1 MSGLILDTCAV
12 IWLAEQAKF
21 SPDAR
26 RMIDET
32 VERGESVCVSPISAW
47 EVSNQIRKGRLRTTK
62 SAQSWFDDFMA
73 GSGFVVA
80 AMPVP
85 VLIGSSFLPGNP
97 PADPADR
104 IIAATAREF
113 GYTLVTRDRA
123 LLAYAGA
130 GHINAIEC

>member
-1 MSGLILDTCAV
+1 M
-12 IWLAEQAKF
+12 WLAEEAKF

-26 RMIDET
+26 RTIDET

-62 SAQSWFDDFMA
+62 SAQSWFDDFIT

-80 AMPVP
+80 LMPVP

-104 IIAATAREF
+104 IIAATAREY
-113 GYTLVTRDRA
+113 GYRVVTRDRA
-123 LLAYAGA
+123 LLSYADA